1 MVTLVAHHAVAGQ
14 CFLEQVEVAQQ
25 LMVTPQHQ
33 DVFRVGGMVCTNR
46 QIKFLGQHNQENKLK
61 TEEHETLAS
70 IIASI
75 NKKYGEDI
83 VVQGNRVKEELP
95 RITTGILAYDLML
108 GGGWPM
114 NQWSEIIGDESSGK
128 TAIAYKTIAANQAL
142 DPEWIAMWV
151 AAEEFVPEYA
161 AAIGVDLERLWVV
174 ETNIMEH
181 AYDLIIRT
189 MQNRAV
195 DCIVLDSLP
204 ALVPSDENEK
214 TMAEF
219 QMGLGARLTGKFF
232 RKSSKAQ
239 KRSMVNEDRGCTGLI
254 INQWREKIGVMYGDP
269 RTTPGGKAKNF
280 HYFCR
285 VEVKRDEWIKEKDES
300 VGQTIRGRTMKNKTY
315 KPQQVAQVDF
325 YFTDSNGFSL
335 GEFDTIKDIV
345 NICIATE
352 IVTRGGAYYNY
363 DGQKWQGKD
372 ALLQAVREDL
382 ELQAV
387 LKQKATEK
395 FL

>member
-1 MVTLVAHHAVAGQ
+1 
-14 CFLEQVEVAQQ
+14 
-25 LMVTPQHQ
+25 
-33 DVFRVGGMVCTNR
+33 
-46 QIKFLGQHNQENKLK
+46 
-61 TEEHETLAS
+61 
-70 IIASI
+70 
-75 NKKYGEDI
+75 
-83 VVQGNRVKEELP
+83 
-95 RITTGILAYDLML
+95 
-108 GGGWPM
+108 
-114 NQWSEIIGDESSGK
+114 
-128 TAIAYKTIAANQAL
+128 
-142 DPEWIAMWV
+142 
-151 AAEEFVPEYA
+151 
-161 AAIGVDLERLWVV
+161 
-174 ETNIMEH
+174 
-181 AYDLIIRT
+181 
-189 MQNRAV
+189 
-195 DCIVLDSLP
+195 
-204 ALVPSDENEK
+204 
-214 TMAEF
+214 
-219 QMGLGARLTGKFF
+219 
-232 RKSSKAQ
+232 
-239 KRSMVNEDRGCTGLI
+239 
-254 INQWREKIGVMYGDP
+254 MYGDP